1 MVFHIP
7 RLRIP
12 RLEVYDSHLVD
23 LGLKWYRDIHT
34 QLPRRLNGHILQD
47 DVWEVISLFW
57 HSVSA
62 IEGRHKVPRMAG
74 EREETTGAAGVS
86 LGVMHYFPFFVSA
99 YATANRRQRGRY
111 HRKGC
116 TNLSLAASWGLDCG
130 SSMGTGRG
138 SRRARRM

>member
-7 RLRIP
+7 CLWIL

-23 LGLKWYRDIHT
+23 LSLKWYRDIHT
-34 QLPRRLNGHILQD
+34 QLPRRLDGHIMQD
-47 DVWEVISLFW
+47 DVGEVISVFW
-57 HSVSA
+57 HSISA

-86 LGVMHYFPFFVSA
+86 LGVMHYLPFFVSA
-99 YATANRRQRGRY
+99 YATANRRQGGRY
-111 HRKGC
+111 RRKGC
-116 TNLSLAASWGLDCG
+116 TNLSLAGSWGLDRG